1 MFKSNI
7 GFQLEQA
14 KIRKLENK
22 GYSYSDYLDKSHMV
36 NRKTGEKIKLTDIK
50 NTKLQEVIFMNIND
64 IPDKDKE
71 EIIKNYVDDIWEEFL
86 QIDRFQERI
95 TLKDIA
101 DVLQIEN
108 Q

>member
-1 MFKSNI
+1 
-7 GFQLEQA
+7 
-14 KIRKLENK
+14 
-22 GYSYSDYLDKSHMV
+22 
-36 NRKTGEKIKLTDIK
+36 
-50 NTKLQEVIFMNIND
+50 MNIND

>member
-50 NTKLQEVIFMNIND
+50 NTKL
-64 IPDKDKE
+64 
-71 EIIKNYVDDIWEEFL
+71 
-86 QIDRFQERI
+86 
-95 TLKDIA
+95 
-101 DVLQIEN
+101 
-108 Q
+108 